1 MAEDITATITAEDE
15 VSVSTQ
21 TTDTIKNLSD
31 LDDVQDKVKKNGDM
45 LVYNEVTSNWKI
57 TRDLVQQNIDGG
69 EF

>member
-1 MAEDITATITAEDE
+1 MAEDITATITSEEE

-21 TTDTIKNLSD
+21 TADTIKNLSD
-31 LDDVQDKVKKNGDM
+31 LEDVQDTVKKNGDV